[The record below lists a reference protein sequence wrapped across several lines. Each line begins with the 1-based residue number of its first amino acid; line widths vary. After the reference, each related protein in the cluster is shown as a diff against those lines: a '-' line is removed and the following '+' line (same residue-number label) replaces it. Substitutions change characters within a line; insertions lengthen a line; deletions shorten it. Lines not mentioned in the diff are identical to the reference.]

1 MGDRMLRTN
10 EKVRFRLGFVVPKH
24 SIFSYGATVLKAVK
38 DRKEDPDWMAVAS
51 HQSRGMVA
59 WGRLKVRGGDLPD
72 GLRLGYRI
80 MRRLGRLRRFTDA
93 WAVVPPKGPLAVQI
107 SKASGLDRTIT
118 LEQELST
125 NLDENTEKWRKF
137 FDNFVE
143 VNDDYAVM
151 MFDPELLRLA
161 IAHLSSLV
169 QVWFPLEQG
178 QPMVITAH
186 NGGAAI
192 MPLVDL
198 KSWPRKKNGKLPLFS
213 YPSWY
218 SHDM

>member
-1 MGDRMLRTN
+1 MKGR
-10 EKVRFRLGFVVPKH
+10 VRFQLGFVVPKH
-24 SIFSYGATVLKAVK
+24 SIFSYGATVLKAIK
-38 DRKEDPDWMAVAS
+38 HRAEDPDWMAVAS

-80 MRRLGRLRRFTDA
+80 MRRLGRLRRYTAA
-93 WAVVPPKGPLAVQI
+93 WAVVPPKGSVAI
-107 SKASGLDRTIT
+107 EIDNASGLDRTIT

-125 NLDENTEKWRKF
+125 NLDKDAETLRKF
-137 FDNFVE
+137 FNNFVE

-169 QVWFPLEQG
+169 EIWFPLEHG
-178 QPMVITAH
+178 KPMVITAH

-192 MPLVDL
+192 MPLVDI

-213 YPSWY
+213 YPSWKP
-218 SHDM
+218 HDK